1 MRGFSS
7 AGRAPALQAG
17 GHRFES
23 GNLHQDWIEVFGQWS
38 EHFNLTLKEARS
50 CTLKT
55 EQCVRKTMKEQA
67 TEGKKQNVVEQI
79 EWRKLF

>member
-23 GNLHQDWIEVFGQWS
+23 GNLHQGKIEVFGQES
-38 EHFNLTLKEARS
+38 EHFNLALGQD

-55 EQCVRKTMKEQA
+55 EQ
-67 TEGKKQNVVEQI
+67 
-79 EWRKLF
+79 

>member
-23 GNLHQDWIEVFGQWS
+23 GNLHHEWTGYGPIAQ
-38 EHFNLTLKEARS
+38 LAR
-50 CTLKT
+50 
-55 EQCVRKTMKEQA
+55 A
-67 TEGKKQNVVEQI
+67 HD
-79 EWRKLF
+79 